1 MSDLVT
7 KYDRLA
13 EKFAE
18 REYANLRFYMQRRFT
33 IAATWGRA
41 LEPGDSVLELGCGDG
56 YLAQL
61 FVQNGLHYSGGDIS
75 RQMVTMAERRLQQ
88 AGLKA
93 DFTVIDVTQMSLSE
107 SFDAVVAYM
116 RTFFTYVR
124 DPLTVLKRLRP
135 SIRKKILLD
144 LAPRRDMPLQAAI
157 RVLEK
162 AGFRNIAWRPFCVPQ
177 RKKLPVGLMKF
188 LTIGENMPV
197 FRKFLLH
204 WKFVCVLK
212 GEV

>member
-1 MSDLVT
+1 
-7 KYDRLA
+7 
-13 EKFAE
+13 
-18 REYANLRFYMQRRFT
+18 
-33 IAATWGRA
+33 
-41 LEPGDSVLELGCGDG
+41 
-56 YLAQL
+56 
-61 FVQNGLHYSGGDIS
+61 
-75 RQMVTMAERRLQQ
+75 MVAMAERRVRQ

-93 DFTVIDVTQMSLSE
+93 DFTVIDVNQMSLSE

-135 SIRKKILLD
+135 FIRKKILLD

-177 RKKLPVGLMKF
+177 RKKLPVALIKF

-197 FRKFLLH
+197 FRKLLLH
-204 WKFVCVLK
+204 WKFVCILK